1 MNRLSTA
8 KRVQFIAARVKGSS
22 ISMMGV
28 AKHMILNHIEDKG
41 CAVWLAITTMYA
53 VCGL

>member
-1 MNRLSTA
+1 
-8 KRVQFIAARVKGSS
+8 
-22 ISMMGV
+22 MMGV